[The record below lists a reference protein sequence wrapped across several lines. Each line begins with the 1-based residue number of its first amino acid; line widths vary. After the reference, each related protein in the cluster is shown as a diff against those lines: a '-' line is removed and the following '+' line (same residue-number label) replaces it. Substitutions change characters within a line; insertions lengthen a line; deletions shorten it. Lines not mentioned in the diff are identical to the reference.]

1 MYIAYRI
8 LLTIPV
14 TIATIDRSFSKLKF
28 FKSYLRSTMLQ
39 NRLNESTILSIKSE
53 ILKLINYKTFKDK

>member
-1 MYIAYRI
+1 
-8 LLTIPV
+8 
-14 TIATIDRSFSKLKF
+14 
-28 FKSYLRSTMLQ
+28 MLQ